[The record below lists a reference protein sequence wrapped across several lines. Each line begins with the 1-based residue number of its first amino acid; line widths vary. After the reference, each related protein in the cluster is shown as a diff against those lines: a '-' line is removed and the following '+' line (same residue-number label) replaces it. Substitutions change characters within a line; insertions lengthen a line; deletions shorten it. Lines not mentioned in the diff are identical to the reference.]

1 MLSFSDLEKVVHAF
15 TSSHLDYYNALYQ
28 GVSQASPS
36 RLQLVQN
43 SAARLLSNTKKR
55 DHIAPVL
62 M

>member
-1 MLSFSDLEKVVHAF
+1 MLSFSDLEKVVHSF
-15 TSSHLDYYNALYQ
+15 TSSHLDYCNALYQ